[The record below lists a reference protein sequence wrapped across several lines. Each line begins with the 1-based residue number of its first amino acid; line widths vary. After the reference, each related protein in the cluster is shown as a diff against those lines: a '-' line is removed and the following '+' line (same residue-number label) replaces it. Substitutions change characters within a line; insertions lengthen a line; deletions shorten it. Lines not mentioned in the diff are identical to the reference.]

1 MDSTVI
7 DRPTERPRIII
18 PARFSASASAL
29 RFEAEVAARKL
40 IDAVYRAGGEPLVV
54 HPNVDDLTVDAL
66 EARFGFVDGL
76 LLPGGGDLDPQ
87 WYGGTGHEAV
97 YDVDLDQDRFDLA
110 LADWALSTGRAVL
123 AICRGLQVCNVRLGG
138 TITVHMDEPHQHVVS
153 DLHLPDDAVLSRMLG
168 TRTLSISCYHHQRID
183 RLGEGMRAVAHGQDG
198 TVEAVELDRPGWFVG
213 VQWHPEDTA
222 DVDSHQ
228 VGIFAGF
235 VDAAKEPNRDTL
247 AYSPRPK
254 PR

>member
-1 MDSTVI
+1 MTSHSAR
-7 DRPTERPRIII
+7 RPLIII
-18 PARFSASASAL
+18 PARFSAASAL

-54 HPNVDDLTVDAL
+54 HPSSDDITVESL

-76 LLPGGGDLDPQ
+76 LLPGGGDLDPK

-123 AICRGLQVCNVRLGG
+123 AVCRGLQVCNVRLGG
-138 TITVHMDEPHQHVVS
+138 TITVHMDKPHRHVVS
-153 DLHLPDDAVLSRMLG
+153 DLHLPDDAVLGLMLG
-168 TRTLSISCYHHQRID
+168 TNRLSISCYHHQRID
-183 RLGEGMRAVAHGQDG
+183 RLGAGMRAVAHGQDG
-198 TVEAVELDRPGWFVG
+198 TIEAVELDTPGWFLG

-222 DVDSHQ
+222 DVDTHQ
-228 VGIFAGF
+228 ARIFAGF
-235 VDAAKEPNRDTL
+235 VDASKQRTEGPWHAVFGF
-247 AYSPRPK
+247 K
-254 PR
+254 PGG